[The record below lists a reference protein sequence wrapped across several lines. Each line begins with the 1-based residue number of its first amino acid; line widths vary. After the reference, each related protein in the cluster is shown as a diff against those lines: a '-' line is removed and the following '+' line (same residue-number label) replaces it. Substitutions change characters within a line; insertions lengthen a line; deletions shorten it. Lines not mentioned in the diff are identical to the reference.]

1 MIDRVLIADG
11 LHYERRRSA
20 YEDVVGHL
28 AVDTLGC
35 NVVLDDRVLVDVYDP
50 HEVSAADRGR
60 MIASGA
66 SIVSGA
72 PFPEGTYP
80 SILMACP
87 GLTTGP
93 VALMAEDADQL
104 GRRTV
109 TKVVVID
116 SAPGLA
122 VATFRSVLALVM
134 LGGPLDRIAARRQPV
149 DATFDAVYGVGRF
162 KDGAIAYVEAATGCF
177 PGADV
182 RIYEV
187 MGRDEIREYDSRR
200 STNRVIADDG
210 VWPLPVLRSD
220 AYAVFVKELWQAEPF
235 GCPSQH
241 VDTIAHA
248 ESVYRA
254 LMAALGADRAIS
266 V

>member
-1 MIDRVLIADG
+1 MIDRVVVAKG
-11 LHYERRRSA
+11 SHYERRRAA
-20 YEDVVGHL
+20 YEDVVGHR
-28 AVDTLGC
+28 AVGTWGC

-50 HEVSAADRGR
+50 QEVSATARDQ

-66 SIVSGA
+66 WIVSGA

-80 SILMACP
+80 SIVMACP
-87 GLTTGP
+87 GLRTGP
-93 VALMAEDADQL
+93 VALMAADTEQL

-109 TKVVVID
+109 TKVVVTD
-116 SAPGLA
+116 SASGLA

-134 LGGPLDRIAARRQPV
+134 LGGPVDRIAARRQPV
-149 DATFDAVYGVGRF
+149 EATFDAVYAVGRF
-162 KDGAIAYVEAATGCF
+162 KDGAIAYVEAATSCF

-187 MGRDEIREYDSRR
+187 MGRDQIREYDSRR
-200 STNRVIADDG
+200 STNRVITGDG
-210 VWPLPVLRSD
+210 VRPLPVLRSE

-235 GCPSQH
+235 GCPIQH

-248 ESVYRA
+248 ELVYRA
-254 LMAALGADRAIS
+254 LMAALGADKAVS